1 VKRITKTIRVTVAL
15 GSCLALPFIL
25 GGCVS
30 SEALVKRTNEKLSL
44 CLHVG
49 MQLEAAE
56 KCTQTADL
64 SFLPLTNRPP
74 GVRVYTNSAPAAWPI
89 TYSMVLTELQFG
101 QSGELVSWSTK
112 GSYDGM

>member
-1 VKRITKTIRVTVAL
+1 MKRIAKIIRITVTL
-15 GSCLALPFIL
+15 GTCLALPFIL
-25 GGCVS
+25 DGCVS
-30 SEALVKRTNEKLSL
+30 AETLVKRTDEKLSP

-56 KCTQTADL
+56 KCTQMADL
-64 SFLPLTNRPP
+64 SFLPLRNRPP

-89 TYSMVLTELQFG
+89 TYSTVLTELHFS
-101 QSGELVSWSTK
+101 QSGELVSWSSK